1 MQQREQVVT
10 LQNMVD
16 DEVRQH
22 GEHWARVRMEM
33 ALVSARK
40 KSCGAVAG
48 AGQQQRGQVA
58 AARTQWELQREQRA
72 AAQRRARQ
80 AQRAAAKA
88 KDKATEMGLQAG
100 TYPFPRAKVEAA
112 QAQVQVKVA
121 EAARRAAVCSE
132 LKAAQVVEE
141 GVPPRWVDE
150 TSRESDERRAQH
162 DRAGQAE
169 AARIDAAVLMRRAE
183 AALVVAK
190 AAKMTA
196 DEKVTADR
204 RRTARAAVKAAE
216 DAKAAAVSVAASQA
230 HDKLRQVVAGLQQ
243 SQAAINVVQEASELW
258 NASLQVEAQLKQEQM
273 REQARSAAFKAALA
287 AELRRK

>member
-1 MQQREQVVT
+1 
-10 LQNMVD
+10 
-16 DEVRQH
+16 
-22 GEHWARVRMEM
+22 
-33 ALVSARK
+33 
-40 KSCGAVAG
+40 
-48 AGQQQRGQVA
+48 
-58 AARTQWELQREQRA
+58 
-72 AAQRRARQ
+72 
-80 AQRAAAKA
+80 
-88 KDKATEMGLQAG
+88 
-100 TYPFPRAKVEAA
+100 
-112 QAQVQVKVA
+112 
-121 EAARRAAVCSE
+121 
-132 LKAAQVVEE
+132 
-141 GVPPRWVDE
+141 
-150 TSRESDERRAQH
+150 
-162 DRAGQAE
+162 
-169 AARIDAAVLMRRAE
+169 MRRAE